1 MTKKLSVLL
10 LMSCLVVL
18 LIGCKNDKPNEASS
32 YEKGIDALH
41 VEELQDAKKH
51 FKSAVKDEDKDQEQ
65 AEEYLTYIE
74 TAEDMQDALSEE
86 DYDQA
91 LEKYKAVK
99 DDDKFSSIQ
108 FMLSKDQD
116 ELEEVMAERGEIDG
130 QLGLLTDLTD
140 TDQADSFVN
149 DQLKKLSDN
158 KYLSAKQNKAIKN
171 LQNSENNGNSK
182 EEQPQKT
189 EDENGHEEENE
200 SNGKKNN
207 SDNEDTEEN
216 HHNDEN
222 QNENNENGN
231 GENENNEEEAE
242 SLVYD
247 YVKENEVV
255 DIDLLEDGTVTL
267 NMDHETEDGNYVFQ
281 LYETV
286 DQGNSGHTATY
297 GWYEINIETE
307 EIEEMI

>member
-1 MTKKLSVLL
+1 YT
-10 LMSCLVVL
+10 
-18 LIGCKNDKPNEASS
+18 E
-32 YEKGIDALH
+32 
-41 VEELQDAKKH
+41 
-51 FKSAVKDEDKDQEQ
+51 
-65 AEEYLTYIE
+65 
-74 TAEDMQDALSEE
+74 
-86 DYDQA
+86 
-91 LEKYKAVK
+91 
-99 DDDKFSSIQ
+99 
-108 FMLSKDQD
+108 
-116 ELEEVMAERGEIDG
+116 
-130 QLGLLTDLTD
+130 
-140 TDQADSFVN
+140 QADSFVN

-216 HHNDEN
+216 HHNHEN

>member
-1 MTKKLSVLL
+1 
-10 LMSCLVVL
+10 MSCLVIL
-18 LIGCKNDKPNEASS
+18 LIGCKNDRPNEASS

-51 FKSAVKDEDKDQEQ
+51 FESAVKNEDKEQEQ

-91 LEKYKAVK
+91 LEKYMAIK
-99 DDDKFSSIQ
+99 DDEKFSSIQ

-130 QLGLLTDLTD
+130 KLGLLTDLTD
-140 TDQADSFVN
+140 TDQADSFIN

-158 KYLSAKQNKAIKN
+158 KYLSAKQNKTIKN
-171 LQNSENNGNSK
+171 LQNNENNSK
-182 EEQPQKT
+182 EEKPQ
-189 EDENGHEEENE
+189 ENENDDSNEEENE
-200 SNGKKNN
+200 TDWEENN
-207 SDNEDTEEN
+207 SDSDNEDIEEN
-216 HHNDEN
+216 HHNDEI
-222 QNENNENGN
+222 QDEND
-231 GENENNEEEAE
+231 ENENNEEEADSESDLSKEEAE
-242 SLVYD
+242 SLVHD
-247 YVKENEVV
+247 YVKENEAV
-255 DIDLLEDGTVTL
+255 DTALLEDGTVTL
-267 NMDHETEDGNYVFQ
+267 HMDHETEDGKYVFQ

-286 DQGNSGHTATY
+286 DQGDSGHTATY
-297 GWYEINIETE
+297 GWYEINIETK